1 MKRNL
6 KPIIII
12 LIWIICGFYIYK
24 LDILNSKDS
33 IIMFLED
40 SNNVY
45 GYIIFIILSVIRIAL
60 FIPQT
65 ILIITGSI
73 IFGPITGTI
82 LSVIALILSQS
93 IMYVVGRY
101 FGENSLIYFL
111 LNENNRYKDL
121 LKKYGYKMISMG
133 IICPIAPSDV
143 IVMITG
149 YLRFSYIR
157 SLVVIILSD
166 LPMIFLYSLAASF
179 NTGYIVKVISLLS
192 IIGVSI
198 YGIYIFIKIKKE
210 YALGGEISDKI
221 Y

>member
-1 MKRNL
+1 
-6 KPIIII
+6 
-12 LIWIICGFYIYK
+12 CGFYIYK

>member
-1 MKRNL
+1 
-6 KPIIII
+6 
-12 LIWIICGFYIYK
+12 
-24 LDILNSKDS
+24 
-33 IIMFLED
+33 
-40 SNNVY
+40 
-45 GYIIFIILSVIRIAL
+45 
-60 FIPQT
+60 
-65 ILIITGSI
+65 
-73 IFGPITGTI
+73 
-82 LSVIALILSQS
+82 
-93 IMYVVGRY
+93 
-101 FGENSLIYFL
+101 
-111 LNENNRYKDL
+111 
-121 LKKYGYKMISMG
+121 GYKMISMG